1 VLINLQEAEMSFH
14 AGRYCFF
21 PPAVVCAS
29 DVRKISAYSQLANLA
44 AMKGALPCATTLSC
58 DLEVLQEIRELQVI
72 LLTVQV

>member
-14 AGRYCFF
+14 ARRYCFF

-29 DVRKISAYSQLANLA
+29 DVRKISPYSQPTNLA
-44 AMKGALPCATTLSC
+44 AMKGTSQCATILSC
-58 DLEVLQEIRELQVI
+58 DLEVLQEIRELQVT